1 MITVGA
7 QKKLMIGRGEGEA
20 IFRGSI
26 RFGFFF
32 FCYGICSGYWD
43 SVCGRDGFRVFFI
56 DGVGGSYCWMGGQTC
71 VELGGCSNIS
81 AVTQRRLKSL
91 RQQLL

>member
-1 MITVGA
+1 MTSPSIDDNSGA

-32 FCYGICSGYWD
+32 FLL
-43 SVCGRDGFRVFFI
+43 RD
-56 DGVGGSYCWMGGQTC
+56 
-71 VELGGCSNIS
+71 L
-81 AVTQRRLKSL
+81 
-91 RQQLL
+91 